1 MKNTGF
7 FQIILQAFVSIFFA
21 QSVLAENEAGQ
32 IQAETEYYRVVNDKV
47 DGETLVGYNAYHNV
61 CVACHG
67 VGGQGSDQAPD
78 LRSSLEYLSP
88 AQFKIKVLH
97 KFAIKFSVDD
107 RENMEQA
114 MFTEIRKQQHRDQ
127 GELANMPRWENN
139 PMVNQNIQN
148 IYRYLKARSDGVI
161 GEDKPGLLKD

>member
-1 MKNTGF
+1 MKNRSCFG
-7 FQIILQAFVSIFFA
+7 IIIETIALLFISHSA
-21 QSVLAENEAGQ
+21 LAENETGQ
-32 IQAETEYYRVVNDKV
+32 MKSETEYYRVVNDKV
-47 DGETLVGYNAYHNV
+47 DADTFVGYNAYHHA

-78 LRSSLEYLSP
+78 LTASLEYLSLT
-88 AQFKIKVLH
+88 QFKIKVLH
-97 KFAIKFSVDD
+97 KFAVKFSIDE
-107 RENMEQA
+107 REEMEQA
-114 MFTEIRKQQHRDQ
+114 IFTEIRKQQHRDQ
-127 GELANMPRWENN
+127 GKLANMPRWENN

>member
-1 MKNTGF
+1 MKNKSYFG
-7 FQIILQAFVSIFFA
+7 IILETIALLFISH
-21 QSVLAENEAGQ
+21 SVLAENEAGQ
-32 IQAETEYYRVVNDKV
+32 ITSETEYYRVVNDKV
-47 DGETLVGYNAYHNV
+47 DADTLVGYNAYHYV

-67 VGGQGSDQAPD
+67 VGGRGSDQAPD
-78 LRSSLEYLSP
+78 LTASLEYLSP
-88 AQFKIKVLH
+88 TQFKIKVLH
-97 KFAIKFSVDD
+97 KFAVKFSVDD

-114 MFTEIRKQQHRDQ
+114 MFTEIRKQQHRDE
-127 GELANMPRWENN
+127 GELANMPGWENN

>member
-1 MKNTGF
+1 MKNRSCFG
-7 FQIILQAFVSIFFA
+7 IILATIALIFISH
-21 QSVLAENEAGQ
+21 SVLAENETGQ
-32 IQAETEYYRVVNDKV
+32 IKSETEYYRVVNDKV
-47 DGETLVGYNAYHNV
+47 DADTFVGYNAYHHV

-78 LRSSLEYLSP
+78 LTASLEYLSP
-88 AQFKIKVLH
+88 TQFKIKVLH
-97 KFAIKFSVDD
+97 KFAVKFSVDE
-107 RENMEQA
+107 REEMKQA

-127 GELANMPRWENN
+127 GKLANMPRWENN